1 MKAAA
6 RLLGLATA
14 TLASSAPLMALAQ
27 AVDRP
32 AAGPRNYGWIWL
44 LVAAIVVVALFRM
57 FTSRSRRPPPSP
69 PTLP

>member
-32 AAGPRNYGWIWL
+32 AGPRSYGWIWL
-44 LVAAIVVVALFRM
+44 LVAAIVVVAPFRM
-57 FTSRSRRPPPSP
+57 FTTRSRRPPPTP